1 MLEDIL
7 VLLIIGLLIKKLNF
21 VTGALCILVLYVYI
35 RDKLNNKLKFH
46 IVNDENGM
54 NESIILEAKLNNKYD
69 TLFMLDTGYAGPP
82 VLSATYLSIQDK
94 CRRGTILQRYR
105 SSLKYIKGGVSDDER
120 HRAID
125 LLLQDGQCQ
134 AFTSGCTMKLVGIG
148 SIVEQQADM
157 LLCPMV
163 SFKNCFGI
171 FVNSKNSN
179 KVNADV
185 LVTNPLP
192 SNVNILTCDYLTHSL
207 PTMIDMYNKNL
218 CLNMSN
224 IQTMAIENTFSKVPI
239 KLVGGAFVVPIK
251 IGDINIEVTVDTGAP
266 GPVCLGKNAASKIKK
281 YWKGETPRKIT
292 QKGVNGEKICSNI
305 LFSCLEIAGI
315 EFEEVGVFLN
325 DRDIDDVDGYVGLS
339 VLKSLDILMLPTS
352 IGFRKS
358 GIPPKT
364 DFSFA
369 SKGECKL
376 E

>member
-7 VLLIIGLLIKKLNF
+7 VLLIIGLLIKKLNII
-21 VTGALCILVLYVYI
+21 TGTLCMLVLHVYI

-94 CRRGTILQRYR
+94 CRHGTILQRYR

-148 SIVEQQADM
+148 SIMEQQADM

-163 SFKNCFGI
+163 SFKNCFGM
-171 FVNSKNSN
+171 FVNSKSSN

-218 CLNMSN
+218 CLN
-224 IQTMAIENTFSKVPI
+224 
-239 KLVGGAFVVPIK
+239 L
-251 IGDINIEVTVDTGAP
+251 
-266 GPVCLGKNAASKIKK
+266 
-281 YWKGETPRKIT
+281 
-292 QKGVNGEKICSNI
+292 
-305 LFSCLEIAGI
+305 
-315 EFEEVGVFLN
+315 
-325 DRDIDDVDGYVGLS
+325 
-339 VLKSLDILMLPTS
+339 
-352 IGFRKS
+352 
-358 GIPPKT
+358 
-364 DFSFA
+364 
-369 SKGECKL
+369 
-376 E
+376 